1 MAASDAT
8 DVILRLSPTAD
19 DAIPNAHPVYLSA
32 LVRLA
37 GLSGDDRWL
46 KRADE
51 LLDALRPAALANP
64 IAHAGT
70 LNAFDFRL
78 RAKQIV
84 TAGPK
89 RRELYEAALG
99 APFVERIIMDL
110 DRPEEIPATVA
121 GQAQADLAG
130 DAAAFVCA
138 GGACSLPLRNAH
150 ALLDALAST
159 NVSAPE

>member
-1 MAASDAT
+1 
-8 DVILRLSPTAD
+8 
-19 DAIPNAHPVYLSA
+19 
-32 LVRLA
+32 
-37 GLSGDDRWL
+37 
-46 KRADE
+46 
-51 LLDALRPAALANP
+51 
-64 IAHAGT
+64 
-70 LNAFDFRL
+70 L

-138 GGACSLPLRNAH
+138 SGACSLPLRNAH

-159 NVSAPE
+159 NVNAPE